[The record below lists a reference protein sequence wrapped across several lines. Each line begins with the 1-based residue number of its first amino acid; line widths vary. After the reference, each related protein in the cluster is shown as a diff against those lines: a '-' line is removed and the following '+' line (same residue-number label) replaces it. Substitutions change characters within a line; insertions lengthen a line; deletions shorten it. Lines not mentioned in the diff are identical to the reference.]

1 VFQGQTAL
9 ETMMMHVNA
18 PPQLPSS
25 GGGQLIPPDLDR
37 LMQLIPPDL
46 DRLILSCLEKDP
58 ADRPR
63 NADQVADILDGCD
76 VGVPQPRCR
85 KTSVT

>member
-25 GGGQLIPPDLDR
+25 GGG
-37 LMQLIPPDL
+37 QLIPPDL